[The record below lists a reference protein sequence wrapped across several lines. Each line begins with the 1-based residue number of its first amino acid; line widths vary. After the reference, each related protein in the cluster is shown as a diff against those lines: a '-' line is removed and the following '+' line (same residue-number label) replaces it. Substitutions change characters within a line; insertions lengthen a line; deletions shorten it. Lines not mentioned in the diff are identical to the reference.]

1 MSKRFSLILFSL
13 AVTFSFYSCSST
25 KEEIKEEKKTTDP
38 SYVFDKIPSE
48 DSYKF
53 DNPEKKLKTIY
64 LVQIG
69 AFSTLDAAGK
79 FADFSRSKLNKDI
92 KVEYDESKKLYLV
105 RINQTFTKKNEAVLF
120 RNEINRYPEY
130 KDAWVVEEK
139 ERADKK

>member
-92 KVEYDESKKLYLV
+92 KVEYDEKKKLYLV
-105 RINQTFTKKNEAVLF
+105 MNQILMLLLF
-120 RNEINRYPEY
+120 QGNYLMKSWKQYANTP
-130 KDAWVVEEK
+130 AML
-139 ERADKK
+139 